1 MLYIHGSR
9 SAFSELGDF
18 AMFQETVICAEDV
31 AAIEQAASHD
41 LVSEV
46 MRRAQFADS
55 WTYRVLDYAFVLLAA
70 PFVLPTLALIA
81 IWVKYDDPRSP
92 VFYSQTRYG
101 KGGKP
106 FKILKIRTMV
116 RDADKLKGALLTQSE
131 DKGAGFKLDDDP
143 RVTRPGR
150 KLRKLY
156 LDELAQ
162 LWNVFRGDMSI
173 VGPRA
178 NSSNPADLHP
188 WQRLRLTV
196 RPGVT
201 GSWQIMRNKPRDFN
215 QRCLIDL
222 QYIAQKSI
230 RTDLGILIRT
240 VTVVIFRPTGC

>member
-1 MLYIHGSR
+1 
-9 SAFSELGDF
+9 
-18 AMFQETVICAEDV
+18 MFQDTVISAED
-31 AAIEQAASHD
+31 AGAIEKATSLD
-41 LVSEV
+41 LVTEV
-46 MRRAQFADS
+46 MRRARLADA
-55 WTYRVLDYAFVLLAA
+55 WAYRALDYAFVLLAA

-81 IWVKYDDPRSP
+81 IWVKYDDPHSP

-131 DKGAGFKLDDDP
+131 DKGAGFKLDHDP
-143 RVTRPGR
+143 RITRPGR
-150 KLRKLY
+150 RLRKLY

-162 LWNVFRGDMSI
+162 LWNVLQGDMSI

-178 NSSNPADLHP
+178 NSSNPAELHP

-222 QYIAQKSI
+222 EYIARKSI
-230 RTDLGILIRT
+230 RTDLGILLGT
-240 VTVVIFRPTGC
+240 VMVVLVRPTGC